1 MFQFLPIHKYLNIIC
16 VIYFLYILFTY
27 HSSSRY
33 LVLASSAMMK
43 ASNDKDAAFVCFQSV
58 GLEEDKYRL
67 GNTKLFFR
75 TGVVAYME
83 ELREEKIQQMMK
95 SVQVLFENKEYKK
108 HYQILL
114 QIGHTS
120 SFLVKENS
128 SLGTYKKEK

>member
-1 MFQFLPIHKYLNIIC
+1 MPIHKYLNLIC

-108 HYQILL
+108 HYQVLL
-114 QIGHTS
+114 KIGHTS

-128 SLGTYKKEK
+128 SLGTYK

>member
-1 MFQFLPIHKYLNIIC
+1 
-16 VIYFLYILFTY
+16 
-27 HSSSRY
+27 
-33 LVLASSAMMK
+33 MMK

-95 SVQVLFENKEYKK
+95 SVQVLFGNKEYKK
-108 HYQILL
+108 LYQVLL
-114 QIGHTS
+114 KIGHTS

-128 SLGTYKKEK
+128 SLGTYT

>member
-1 MFQFLPIHKYLNIIC
+1 MSFIFFA
-16 VIYFLYILFTY
+16 YFIYILLTITT
-27 HSSSRY
+27 HHLHRY

-95 SVQVLFENKEYKK
+95 SVQVCTF
-108 HYQILL
+108 
-114 QIGHTS
+114 
-120 SFLVKENS
+120 
-128 SLGTYKKEK
+128 

>member
-1 MFQFLPIHKYLNIIC
+1 MFYLHTYYLLTITNHHLP
-16 VIYFLYILFTY
+16 
-27 HSSSRY
+27 RY
-33 LVLASSAMMK
+33 LVLASSAMMT

-108 HYQILL
+108 HYQVLL
-114 QIGHTS
+114 KGHTS

-128 SLGTYKKEK
+128 SLGTYK

>member
-1 MFQFLPIHKYLNIIC
+1 
-16 VIYFLYILFTY
+16 
-27 HSSSRY
+27 
-33 LVLASSAMMK
+33 MMK

-95 SVQVLFENKEYKK
+95 SVQVLFENKKCKKYIYK
-108 HYQILL
+108 
-114 QIGHTS
+114 S
-120 SFLVKENS
+120 
-128 SLGTYKKEK
+128 